1 VPPQPELRRGLER
14 LGGPEVSRW
23 LEALDPSA
31 AGKIDPRNVRRVI
44 RALEVTLVTGRRMS
58 EIQSKTPPSYQITV
72 IGLTAEREYLYRHV
86 DERVDRMI
94 ADGLL
99 DEVTALRNRGY
110 GPEYSSM
117 SGLGYRQLMAY
128 LEGDLT
134 LDEAIER
141 IKYET
146 HRFIRQQ
153 YTWFRLDNQVI
164 HWFDVVN
171 AGWEEDVLRYLKQR
185 LANDL

>member
-1 VPPQPELRRGLER
+1 
-14 LGGPEVSRW
+14 
-23 LEALDPSA
+23 
-31 AGKIDPRNVRRVI
+31 
-44 RALEVTLVTGRRMS
+44 
-58 EIQSKTPPSYQITV
+58 
-72 IGLTAEREYLYRHV
+72 
-86 DERVDRMI
+86 
-94 ADGLL
+94 
-99 DEVTALRNRGY
+99 
-110 GPEYSSM
+110 M